1 MPKAINLYEAKT
13 QLSALVERAAAGE
26 ELVIAKAGRPMARLV
41 PLVRERPP
49 RRSGFLKGK
58 VRIGREFDAPLS
70 PEILIGD
77 AGSRR

>member
-70 PEILIGD
+70 PELLIGA